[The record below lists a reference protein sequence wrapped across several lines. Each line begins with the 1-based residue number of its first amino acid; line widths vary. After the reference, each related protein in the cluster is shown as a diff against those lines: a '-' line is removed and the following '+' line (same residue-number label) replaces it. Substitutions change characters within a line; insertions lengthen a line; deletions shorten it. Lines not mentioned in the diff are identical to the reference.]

1 MDFSIYSIINPKI
14 RMIKNNNDR
23 EMYILLNIWA
33 KKTSGIS
40 RVISISKIRKI
51 NLIKKNWMLKGIR
64 DLEIGSNPHSKGDAF
79 SRFLKSLRDIMVFKI
94 RMDRPKKKN
103 KLVIIIINSIIYIKI
118 YLNFL
123 IGS

>member
-1 MDFSIYSIINPKI
+1 
-14 RMIKNNNDR
+14 MIKNNNDR
-23 EMYILLNIWA
+23 EMYILLNIWV

-51 NLIKKNWMLKGIR
+51 NLIKKNWILKGIR

-94 RMDRPKKKN
+94 RMDSPKKKN